1 MEKVK
6 EFAYVLIRKKLHD
19 FFFHKDGQE
28 NAEQGGFEDVL
39 LLVPLSF
46 IFLGNMG
53 MFAWLMFFAQVFE
66 PGDAQNV
73 AFLRGN
79 AGWLRVHVV
88 W

>member
-46 IFLGNMG
+46 IFLGN
-53 MFAWLMFFAQVFE
+53 
-66 PGDAQNV
+66 
-73 AFLRGN
+73 
-79 AGWLRVHVV
+79 AGWLCVHVV
-88 W
+88 WAAVIVLQ